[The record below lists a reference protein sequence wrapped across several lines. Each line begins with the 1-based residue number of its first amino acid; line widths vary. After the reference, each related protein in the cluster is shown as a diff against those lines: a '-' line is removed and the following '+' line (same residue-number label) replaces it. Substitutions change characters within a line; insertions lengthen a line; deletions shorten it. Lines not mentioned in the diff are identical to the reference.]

1 MLIKTDPV
9 DLTNCDRE
17 PIHIPGSIQPYGC
30 LLACDGS
37 VGMVRRHSVN
47 AGAMLGVGS
56 SDINGR
62 RLDDLIGEGP
72 AHDIRNAIAKWGNQQ
87 RPGLLIDFKVAHS
100 QTAFN
105 VAVHRHKGVNII
117 EFEPVDASEATPPLE
132 LSRLLIGR
140 IGQCNDLDVL
150 FDNAARLLRGGL
162 GYDRVM
168 VYQFAHDGSGRVI
181 SEARRGDLESFL
193 GQHFPAGD
201 IPQQARVL
209 YVQNTVRIVSD
220 ASGERVAIEPEFDTS
235 GEPLDLSFAH
245 LRSVSPIH
253 CEYLRNMGVGAS
265 MSISIIHDGVLWG
278 LIACHHYAPRALS
291 MEKRVAA
298 EMFGEFFSM
307 QLAGL
312 LQKRKLAA
320 SESARRYLDQ
330 LLHNVS
336 HHGDVED
343 LLKESIRDFSVL
355 MPCDGIGLYLNK
367 TWTSYGSA
375 PPAAAAPALM
385 GFINSVAEGRVWA
398 TSALSDRLPAA
409 EDYAV
414 AVSGVLAVPL
424 SQLPRDYLLFF
435 RSEVAQTLNW
445 AGDPNKTY
453 EIGPLGDRLT
463 PRKSFAIWKETV
475 QRQSQPWLQNERDTA
490 EAVRSALVEV
500 VLRHNELLAD
510 ERHKADLRQKM
521 LNEELNHRVKNIL
534 ALIKSLVSH
543 PVEDGR
549 SIEDYV
555 ASLKGRIQAL
565 SLAHDQVIRG
575 AGGGALEG
583 LLDAEFSP
591 YRESVKAIEVTGP
604 DVSLDARAYSVLAL
618 VLHELATNAAKYG
631 ALSVSRGRL
640 SLQWKRTDIGDCEIH
655 WLERDGPLVA
665 PPLRPGFGSMLI
677 SRSIPYDLGGESDVD
692 YEPAGT
698 RVRLLIPA
706 RFVVWPAPVA
716 ARNVRAR
723 RGDDKPMASMR
734 GLKVLMVEDQLLI
747 AMDVETMLTQ
757 EGAASVETAS
767 SVKEALVALTMMRP
781 DVAILDVNL
790 GNGSS
795 VPVAQA
801 LRERGIPF
809 VFATGYGETSLIP
822 ASMDDVPIV
831 RKPYDLAS
839 LVAAMTTAMAKKS
852 SAG

>member
-1 MLIKTDPV
+1 MLTKTASV

-17 PIHIPGSIQPYGC
+17 PIHIPGSVQPYGC

-56 SDINGR
+56 GDINGR

-631 ALSVSRGRL
+631 ALSVSTGRL

-655 WLERDGPLVA
+655 WLERDGPLVT

-692 YEPAGT
+692 YEPAGA

-706 RFVVWPAPVA
+706 RFVVWPAPAA

-723 RGDDKPMASMR
+723 REDDRPMASMR

-747 AMDVETMLTQ
+747 AMDVETMLTH

-767 SVKEALVALTMMRP
+767 SVKEALIALAIMRP

-801 LRERGIPF
+801 LCERGIPF

>member
-1 MLIKTDPV
+1 MLTTSDPV

-37 VGMVRRHSVN
+37 VGMVRRHSAN
-47 AGAMLGVGS
+47 AGAMLGIAGE
-56 SDINGR
+56 INDR
-62 RLDDLIGEGP
+62 RLDDLIGEKP
-72 AHDIRNAIAKWGNQQ
+72 AHDIRNAIAKWGSQQ
-87 RPGLLIDFKVAHS
+87 RAGLLVDFKLAH
-100 QTAFN
+100 TETPFN
-105 VAVHRHKGVNII
+105 VAVHRHHGVNIV
-117 EFEPVDASEATPPLE
+117 EFEPIDPVEATPPLE

-150 FDNAARLLRGGL
+150 FDNAARLLRGAL

-193 GQHFPAGD
+193 GQHFPASD
-201 IPQQARVL
+201 IPQQARIL

-220 ASGERVAIEPEFDTS
+220 SSGARVAIVPELDVS

-265 MSISIIHDGVLWG
+265 MSISIILDGALWG
-278 LIACHHYAPRALS
+278 LIACHHYAPRVLS

-307 QLAGL
+307 QLASL
-312 LQKRKLAA
+312 IQKRKLAA
-320 SESARRYLDQ
+320 SERARRYLDQ

-336 HHGDVED
+336 HHGNVED
-343 LLKESIRDFSVL
+343 LLKNNIGDFREL
-355 MPCDGIGLYLNK
+355 MPCDGVGLYFNNA
-367 TWTSYGSA
+367 WTGFGKV
-375 PPAAAAPALM
+375 PPLDAIPALM
-385 GFINSVAEGRVWA
+385 ALVNSASDGRVWA
-398 TSALSDRLPAA
+398 TSALSDRLPEA
-409 EDYAV
+409 EDYSELV
-414 AVSGVLAVPL
+414 AGVLAVPL

-435 RSEVAQTLNW
+435 RSEVAQTVNW

-453 EIGPLGDRLT
+453 ETGPLGDRLT
-463 PRKSFAIWKETV
+463 PRKSFQIWKETV
-475 QRQSQPWLQNERDTA
+475 ERQSVPWLQSERDTA
-490 EAVRSALVEV
+490 EATRAALVEV
-500 VLRHNELLAD
+500 VLRHNELLAE

-543 PVEDGR
+543 PVEEGR

-555 ASLKGRIQAL
+555 ASLRGRIQAL

-575 AGGGALEG
+575 AGGGG
-583 LLDAEFSP
+583 LKSLIDAELSP
-591 YRESVKAIEVTGP
+591 YREAVKEIAVVGPEVM
-604 DVSLDARAYSVLAL
+604 LDARAYSVLAL

-631 ALSVSRGRL
+631 ALSVGLGRL
-640 SLQWKRTDIGDCEIH
+640 SLTWQRLDGGDCEIR
-655 WLERDGPLVA
+655 WLERDGPIVT
-665 PPLRPGFGSMLI
+665 PPAKPGFGSMLI
-677 SRSIPYDLGGESDVD
+677 GRSIPYDLGGESDVD
-692 YEPAGT
+692 YDPAGT

-706 RFVVWPAPVA
+706 RFVTWPAPLA
-716 ARNVRAR
+716 TRMR
-723 RGDDKPMASMR
+723 RSKRSDDRPMAALR
-734 GLKVLMVEDQLLI
+734 GLDVLMVEDQLLI
-747 AMDVETMLTQ
+747 AMDVETMLAG
-757 EGAASVETAS
+757 EGVARVETAAS
-767 SVKEALVALTMMRP
+767 AKEALALLASFRP

-790 GNGSS
+790 GSGSS
-795 VPVAQA
+795 MPVAH
-801 LRERGIPF
+801 LLSELGVPF

-822 ASMDDVPIV
+822 AALENVPVI
-831 RKPYDLAS
+831 RKPYDLVS
-839 LVAAMTTAMAKKS
+839 LVTALGAAMARSGKTN
-852 SAG
+852 

>member
-1 MLIKTDPV
+1 MLTKTASV

-17 PIHIPGSIQPYGC
+17 PIHIPGSVQPYGC

-37 VGMVRRHSVN
+37 VGMVRRHSIN

-56 SDINGR
+56 GDINGR

-72 AHDIRNAIAKWGNQQ
+72 AHDVRNAIAKWGNQQ

-265 MSISIIHDGVLWG
+265 MSISIIHDGALWG

-409 EDYAV
+409 EDYA
-414 AVSGVLAVPL
+414 ATVSGVLAVPL

-435 RSEVAQTLNW
+435 RSEVTQTLNW

-463 PRKSFAIWKETV
+463 PRRSFAIWKEIV

-631 ALSVSRGRL
+631 ALSVSTGRL